1 MTIKEL
7 KSGQGN
13 VNVQG
18 VITEVGEIRIFNKF
32 GRELKVA
39 NAVLKDD
46 TGTIKLTLWNDE
58 AIKYKEGDEIKI
70 ENGYVNEFQGEPQL
84 TAGKF
89 GKIVLVEKG
98 SGSEKAQSK
107 LSDIEDESDT
117 EEEPT
122 EEAGEEEV
130 SEEETPVKEAEEEPE
145 EEASEKGTKEPEEE
159 AEEEE
164 TPVEKSEEPE
174 EEEDSEEF

>member
-89 GKIVLVEKG
+89 GKIVLISQG

-107 LSDIEDESDT
+107 LSDIEDESDSG
-117 EEEPT
+117 EELT
-122 EEAGEEEV
+122 EEAGEEEEEEA
-130 SEEETPVKEAEEEPE
+130 SEEETPVEEAGEEPE
-145 EEASEKGTKEPEEE
+145 EEASEE
-159 AEEEE
+159 
-164 TPVEKSEEPE
+164 
-174 EEEDSEEF
+174 SEEF

>member
-7 KSGQGN
+7 RAGQGN

-39 NAVLKDD
+39 NAILKDD
-46 TGTIKLTLWNDE
+46 SGTIKLTLWNDE
-58 AIKYKEGDEIKI
+58 SDKYKEGDEIKI

-89 GKIVLVEKG
+89 GKIVLLGEG
-98 SGSEKAQSK
+98 SGAKAGDKSQSK
-107 LSDIEDESDT
+107 ISDDENS
-117 EEEPT
+117 EEAPT
-122 EEAGEEEV
+122 EETEE
-130 SEEETPVKEAEEEPE
+130 SEE
-145 EEASEKGTKEPEEE
+145 EEASE
-159 AEEEE
+159 
-164 TPVEKSEEPE
+164 
-174 EEEDSEEF
+174 EEF